1 MLPVISSDIGGQDGL
16 YKRGNVLLDS
26 GAQISLIHLD
36 TAEALGLEGKNV
48 SITIT
53 KIGGEE
59 EEMKTK
65 EFKVRVTSLENKQ
78 SFVIKAVGILQIS
91 NNIVRITKEDVAEI
105 TGTGAVDLLIGT
117 EHARMQTGETK
128 QSGHLVARNSP
139 LGCVIFGATPGK
151 SQEVNRVLLSVTP
164 LLLTYLIF
172 GLRKL
177 WE

>member
-1 MLPVISSDIGGQDGL
+1 MIC
-16 YKRGNVLLDS
+16 
-26 GAQISLIHLD
+26 LD
-36 TAEALGLEGKNV
+36 TAESLGLEGKNV
-48 SITIT
+48 SITLT

-65 EFKVRVTSLENKQ
+65 EFKVRVMSLENKQ

-91 NNIVRITKEDVAEI
+91 NNIARITKDDVAEI
-105 TGTGAVDLLIGT
+105 TGLTGGKIYRGTEAVDLLIGIK
-117 EHARMQTGETK
+117 HAHMHTGETR
-128 QSGHLVARNSP
+128 QSGHLVARNLP
-139 LGCVIFGATPGK
+139 PACVIFGATPGK
-151 SQEVNRVLLSVTP
+151 SQETNRVLLSVTP